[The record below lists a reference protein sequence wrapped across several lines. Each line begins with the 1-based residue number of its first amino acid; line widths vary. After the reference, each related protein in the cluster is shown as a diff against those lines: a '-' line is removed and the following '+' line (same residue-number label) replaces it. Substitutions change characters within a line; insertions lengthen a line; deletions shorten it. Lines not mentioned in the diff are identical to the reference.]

1 MGINSLIFMI
11 SNDDDQPKCFF
22 KHTRITKLRFQ
33 PEKSNLSSLDNL
45 PAIEQVYRMAFVKFS
60 SVTDQVTSHL
70 RDELRRGR
78 WEGTMPGRNQ
88 LVRDLG
94 VSSKTVELALAQLE
108 KEGVLIAQGAGR
120 KRRVAEDFAGSL
132 PKRGLRIA
140 ILHSDPLEQHLDYM
154 VDLLHRLSDAGNEA
168 FFTGK
173 SIRDLDGDLERIK
186 RLVADCKAD
195 AWVVVSGS
203 KEVLEWFAAQKTPA
217 FALFG
222 RRRSVQIASAG
233 SDKTLTYAAATRFLI
248 GLGHWRIVLMT
259 QAARRLPTPGESE
272 RAFLRELKKHGI
284 PNGSYN
290 LPDWIL
296 SRDGFHDCL
305 ESLFRIT
312 PPTALIV
319 DKAAFFFA
327 ARQFLNTRG
336 LRVPQD
342 VSLIC
347 TDGDP
352 YFYWHRP
359 SVTHI
364 AWEPEPVL
372 RRVLQWADNVTNG
385 REDLRQTLTKAE
397 FVEGGT
403 VGPAPKAVICLP

>member
-1 MGINSLIFMI
+1 MTF
-11 SNDDDQPKCFF
+11 P
-22 KHTRITKLRFQ
+22 
-33 PEKSNLSSLDNL
+33 
-45 PAIEQVYRMAFVKFS
+45 
-60 SVTDQVTSHL
+60 SVTDQVTCHL
-70 RDELRRGR
+70 REELRRGR
-78 WEGTMPGRNQ
+78 WEGAMPGRNQ
-88 LVRDLG
+88 LVRALG
-94 VSSKTVELALAQLE
+94 VSGKTVELALAQLE

-120 KRRVAEDFAGSL
+120 KRRVAEDFAGRL

-140 ILHSDPLEQHLDYM
+140 IFHGDPVDRNIDYM
-154 VDLLHRLSDAGNEA
+154 VDLLHRLSHAGNEV
-168 FFTGK
+168 FFTEK
-173 SIRDLDGDLERIK
+173 SIRDLNGDLERIK
-186 RLVADCKAD
+186 RVVADSKAD

-203 KEVLEWFAAQKTPA
+203 MEVLEWFAAQKTPA

-222 RRRSVQIASAG
+222 RRSTLQIASAG
-233 SDKTLTYAAATRFLI
+233 PDKTLAYAAATRHLI
-248 GLGHWRIVLMT
+248 GLGHRRIVLMAA
-259 QAARRLPTPGESE
+259 AARRLPTPGESE
-272 RAFLRELKKHGI
+272 LAFLQELESHGI
-284 PNGSYN
+284 PNGLYN

-312 PPTALIV
+312 PPTALIL
-319 DKAAFFFA
+319 DEAPFFFA
-327 ARQFLNTRG
+327 ALQFLSTRS

-364 AWEPEPVL
+364 TWEPEPVL
-372 RRVLQWADNVTNG
+372 RRVLQWADNIANG
-385 REDLRQTLTKAE
+385 KEDLRQTLTKAE

-403 VGPAPKAVICLP
+403 VGPAPKNEK